1 MDISADK
8 GKTNGTRTDSYSAG
22 IHFGLGIFSRLI
34 GIFTLT
40 ESDRMKAGIHIRRQ
54 GV

>member
-8 GKTNGTRTDSYSAG
+8 GKTNGTLTGPFSAV
-22 IHFGLGIFSRLI
+22 IYFVLGIFSRLI

-40 ESDRMKAGIHIRRQ
+40 EADRMKAGIHIRKQ